1 MGEDAFCGPMR
12 MIGAWFG
19 RRKDELKR
27 IFPTHHE
34 ESEVVVEGAFTLDSP
49 VEDVMG
55 PIDLGSE
62 ESVTTDDQQQN
73 AKHAGVEVVE
83 ISEGGI
89 TGSSAASSEALSDVS
104 VDKGRLI
111 KVLED
116 VIRLQDEILR
126 MRKGLDGES
135 SSALEHIGF
144 RLEEIMDRSGATP
157 IEGDRIFD
165 IRRHRPDPIAIIK
178 DGTPIEETIKAGWRE
193 GDRVLRRAMV
203 KVVGV

>member
-1 MGEDAFCGPMR
+1 MGEDAFCGSMR
-12 MIGAWFG
+12 RIGAWFG
-19 RRKDELKR
+19 RRKNELKR
-27 IFPTHHE
+27 LFPTHHE
-34 ESEVVVEGAFTLDSP
+34 ESEVVAEGAFTLDSP

-73 AKHAGVEVVE
+73 AKHAGVEAVE

-126 MRKGLDGES
+126 MRKGLDGEL

>member
-1 MGEDAFCGPMR
+1 MGEDAFCLSMR
-12 MIGAWFG
+12 RIGAWIG
-19 RRKDELKR
+19 RRKNELKR
-27 IFPTHHE
+27 IFPPHHE
-34 ESEVVVEGAFTLDSP
+34 ESEVVAEGAFTLDSP

-55 PIDLGSE
+55 PIDFGSE
-62 ESVTTDDQQQN
+62 ESFTTDDQPQN
-73 AKHAGVEVVE
+73 AKHAATEAVEVLGRE
-83 ISEGGI
+83 S

-104 VDKGRLI
+104 VDKDRLI

-116 VIRLQDEILR
+116 VIRLQEEILR
-126 MRKGLDGES
+126 MRKGLGDES

-157 IEGDRIFD
+157 IDGDRIFD
-165 IRRHRPDPIAIIK
+165 IRRHRPDPVAVVK
-178 DGTPIEETIKAGWRE
+178 DGALIIETTRSGWRE

>member
-1 MGEDAFCGPMR
+1 MGEDVFCRSMR
-12 MIGAWFG
+12 RLGAWIG

-27 IFPTHHE
+27 SLSAHHVE
-34 ESEVVVEGAFTLDSP
+34 GEVVAEGAFTLDSP

-55 PIDLGSE
+55 PIDFGSE
-62 ESVTTDDQQQN
+62 ESFTTDDQPQN
-73 AKHAGVEVVE
+73 AKHADTEAVEVLGRE
-83 ISEGGI
+83 S

-104 VDKGRLI
+104 VDKDRLI
-111 KVLED
+111 KVHED
-116 VIRLQDEILR
+116 VIRLQEEILR
-126 MRKGLDGES
+126 MRKGLGDES

-157 IEGDRIFD
+157 IDGDRIFD

>member
-1 MGEDAFCGPMR
+1 MSYYINATMSISSDPFAP
-12 MIGAWFG
+12 
-19 RRKDELKR
+19 
-27 IFPTHHE
+27 
-34 ESEVVVEGAFTLDSP
+34 
-49 VEDVMG
+49 
-55 PIDLGSE
+55 
-62 ESVTTDDQQQN
+62 N
-73 AKHAGVEVVE
+73 AKHAGVEAVE
-83 ISEGGI
+83 ISERGI

>member
-1 MGEDAFCGPMR
+1 MGEDAFCGSMR
-12 MIGAWFG
+12 RIGAWFG
-19 RRKDELKR
+19 RRKNELKS

-34 ESEVVVEGAFTLDSP
+34 ESEVVAEGAFMLDSP

-62 ESVTTDDQQQN
+62 ESVTTNDQQQN
-73 AKHAGVEVVE
+73 AKHAGVEAVE
-83 ISEGGI
+83 ISERGI